1 MLVDSHAHLDST
13 EFENDR
19 NEVILNSGL
28 DYILNVATDLNSAKL
43 SFELVERYDFIY
55 FSAGIHPHN
64 AGKEDFTKFKEIL
77 NNPKLK
83 AIGEIGLDYYR
94 DHAPR
99 EKQKKIFRSCLKEA
113 VRHNL
118 PVIIHQR
125 NAQKEVLGIL
135 REFSVKG
142 VMHCFSGT
150 IEYAEECLDM
160 GFHISFAGNITYPK
174 ADNLRNIAK
183 MIPLDRLLIETDCP
197 WLSPQPVR
205 GKRNEPSFVKYVAEE
220 LAQIKS
226 LSLEE
231 TGRITGENFKR
242 LFRISPHQ
250 LL

>member
-19 NEVILNSGL
+19 DEVILNSGL
-28 DYILNVATDLNSAKL
+28 DYILNVATDLDSAKL
-43 SFELVERYDFIY
+43 SFGLAERYDFIY

-99 EKQKKIFRSCLKEA
+99 EKQKEIFESCLKEA
-113 VRHNL
+113 VKYDL
-118 PVIIHQR
+118 PVVVHQR

-150 IEYAEECLDM
+150 IEYAKECLFL

-183 MIPLDRLLIETDCP
+183 KIPLDRLLIETDCP
-197 WLSPQPVR
+197 WLSPRQVR

-220 LAQIKS
+220 LARIKGV
-226 LSLEE
+226 SLEE
-231 TGRITGENFKR
+231 IGKITGENFKR
-242 LFRISPHQ
+242 LFRI
-250 LL
+250 